1 MTKHFTCEI
10 SVVLPAFQEEENLRL
25 LIPRLITV
33 MNDIGKTYEIL
44 VIDTM
49 RPLDDTNGVCKVHN
63 CTYIARIGGNSF
75 GDAIRTGISNA
86 QGKYI
91 VFMDAD
97 GSHAPEFI
105 EKLCTHHL
113 SADIVIASRYI
124 ENGYTENNKIL
135 TLMSRSLNLTYRLV
149 LGVKCH
155 DLSNSFRLYEASQLK
170 KLTLQCSNFD
180 IVEEILLKLARNNN
194 HLAIVEI
201 PFTFK
206 QRMFGKSK
214 RNLFLFIFTYIY
226 TLIRLRFFV

>member
-1 MTKHFTCEI
+1 MTKHSTCEI

-49 RPLDDTNGVCKVHN
+49 CPLDDTNGVCKVHN

-105 EKLCTHHL
+105 EKLYTHH
-113 SADIVIASRYI
+113 SNTDIVIASRYI

-135 TLMSRSLNLTYRLV
+135 TLMSRTLNLTYRLV

-180 IVEEILLKLARNNN
+180 IVEEIILKLARNN
-194 HLAIVEI
+194 
-201 PFTFK
+201 K
-206 QRMFGKSK
+206 
-214 RNLFLFIFTYIY
+214 NLDIF
-226 TLIRLRFFV
+226 